1 MNRSADVSLVFETS
15 NDRPG
20 RRIRFADVVE
30 AWKRQ
35 TRADRVLEWLVV
47 ASRNPTPAEAD
58 LLSGVPLRWLVRPE
72 LVYFQQKNAGIA
84 EARGAFV
91 AFADSDALPARDWLE
106 RALDVLE
113 RAGPGAALVAGR
125 SRYLPGLFSR
135 EMELAQ
141 LGEQTEDPHDTKH
154 FLAHNVLLR
163 ADAVRAAGLFRGDT
177 IRLGS
182 DSDLAERLL
191 QAGFRLRYEPALA
204 AMHNY
209 SRKWSNL
216 YRNCVRTGYAYG
228 RFQQHLGKPHPNR
241 LWDFAGRMR
250 VLLRRWRR
258 SRRSVGLPL
267 WRFPLSFL
275 FFVLYCAA
283 IAHGYELAI
292 RGTPGPTA
300 RRQSMSPQSKLRS

>member
-1 MNRSADVSLVFETS
+1 VNRSADVSLVFETS
-15 NDRPG
+15 NDRPD
-20 RRIRFADVVE
+20 RRIRFADVVQ

-47 ASRNPTPAEAD
+47 ASRNPTAAEAV

-72 LVYFQQKNAGIA
+72 LVYFQQKNAGLA

-91 AFADSDALPARDWLE
+91 AFADSDALPAPDWLE
-106 RALDVLE
+106 QALDVLE
-113 RAGPGAALVAGR
+113 RAHPGAALVAGR
-125 SRYLPGLFSR
+125 SRYLRGLFSR

-141 LGEQTEDPHDTKH
+141 LGEQTDQPHDTKH

-182 DSDLAERLL
+182 DSDLAERLAE
-191 QAGFRLRYEPALA
+191 AGYRLRYEPALA

-209 SRKWSNL
+209 SRRWTNL
-216 YRNCVRTGYAYG
+216 YRSCVGTGYAYG
-228 RFQQHLGKPHPNR
+228 RFQQHVGKPHPNR

-250 VLLRRWRR
+250 VLLGRWRR
-258 SRRSVGLPL
+258 SHRSVGIPV

-275 FFVLYCAA
+275 FFFVYCVA
-283 IAHGYELAI
+283 IARGYGLAV
-292 RGTPGPTA
+292 RGMPKPTA
-300 RRQSMSPQSKLRS
+300 NRIS